1 MPFAVSLR
9 EIIRGS
15 FISSFCGRV
24 LQAARRQINTINIV
38 TNDDLIVFIYIKSE
52 KMQKNEKKVIFFA
65 FFL

>member
-1 MPFAVSLR
+1 MPFAVRRR

-15 FISSFCGRV
+15 FISSFGGRV

-38 TNDDLIVFIYIKSE
+38 TNELLIVFIYIKSE